1 MNTVEQKLPEFLL
14 KLDEESNAKLP
25 SLMEF
30 LQRDR
35 QKTIR
40 LAIANY
46 EHQHRR
52 ATKAEYE
59 LFMAKEEIAKLK
71 LKVTKYLQAEKE
83 LKEAIN

>member
-1 MNTVEQKLPEFLL
+1 MNTGEQKLPEFLL

-35 QKTIR
+35 QKAIR
-40 LAIANY
+40 VAIANY
-46 EHQHRR
+46 KHQHKR
-52 ATKAEYE
+52 ATKAEHE
-59 LFMAKEEIAKLK
+59 LFLAKQQIADLK
-71 LKVTKYLQAEKE
+71 LKIARYLQAEKE